1 MIHKG
6 LTIVPITLWNN
17 LQNTTEKDD
26 LRLPARLPV
35 LRKVLKQRGI
45 QLAPTNN
52 ATLFQKIISRYR
64 IFVIEGV
71 PGSGKD
77 TFQNYLCGF
86 FQNATVYDYSEGELL
101 HSWKH
106 VPIPGILDLRI
117 KFMRLF
123 VNYMQDIINRDKDAI
138 CLLNRFHLSAYITT
152 VKRNPDLEPEYQ
164 AIVAVLKTLPVHVF
178 IMDLNESEL
187 LERSSHVERSA
198 TWQAHQEQSVK
209 KDGFKNALQ
218 RYKWQQTAMLEI
230 AERQQ
235 IPFSVLTLIRNSKR
249 QLSQIAAPKDQN
261 APPAEP
267 QLTAEPLNFVGIST
281 SWKKPFSASELAKK

>member
-6 LTIVPITLWNN
+6 LTIAPITLWNN
-17 LQNTTEKDD
+17 LRNTTETDD
-26 LRLPARLPV
+26 LKVRAGLPV
-35 LRKVLKQRGI
+35 LRKVPKQRGI
-45 QLAPTNN
+45 QLAPTNK

-64 IFVIEGV
+64 IFIIEGV

-77 TFQNYLCGF
+77 TFQSHLCGF

-106 VPIPGILDLRI
+106 VPIPGILELRL

-123 VNYMQDIINRDKDAI
+123 VNYLQDVINGDKDAI

-164 AIVAVLKTLPVHVF
+164 AIVGVLKTLPVHVF
-178 IMDLNESEL
+178 IMDLNESKL

-209 KDGFKNALQ
+209 KDGFKNTLQ

-230 AERQQ
+230 AERHQ
-235 IPFSVLTLIRNSKR
+235 IPFSVLRVIRNSKR
-249 QLSQIAAPKDQN
+249 QFSQIAAPKGQN

-267 QLTAEPLNFVGIST
+267 QLTAGPLNFADIST
-281 SWKKPFSASELAKK
+281 SWKKPFPASDLAKK